1 LTALGALDE
10 NRAEDLE
17 GDALNRFSAPVLLC
31 VVALTLALPAAPSRA
46 QGATWDQ
53 ERVTALAVELADV
66 IAELQV
72 EFRREGSPHIAS
84 GQARARHS
92 FRDSLRV
99 LRTESRALA
108 SELEAG
114 AGLEETQPIVRRAG
128 VVIRDLREEG
138 RRMSWKEPVAGL
150 ARRAE
155 ELISQIAPFYVG
167 EAGEGEAGGEK
178 KG

>member
-1 LTALGALDE
+1 
-10 NRAEDLE
+10 
-17 GDALNRFSAPVLLC
+17 LNRFSAPVLSC
-31 VVALTLALPAAPSRA
+31 VVALAFAFAAPPARA
-46 QGATWDQ
+46 QATPWDQ

-72 EFRREGSPHIAS
+72 EFRREARPHIAS
-84 GQARARHS
+84 GQARARHR

-108 SELEAG
+108 SELEDG

-138 RRMSWKEPVAGL
+138 RRMSWMDPVARL
-150 ARRAE
+150 AQRAE
-155 ELISQIAPFYVG
+155 ELIGQIAPFYVG
-167 EAGEGEAGGEK
+167 EEGEGTAEK
-178 KG
+178 QG